1 MSDVIKYLC
10 DAHRKMDVALRALDS
25 EVHNFEEGE
34 TLDYG
39 LVTTALE
46 YLRRTTY
53 LNHHDVEDE
62 IYRRILKKDPK
73 AEKTLQNTLMD
84 HEKLAF
90 LAGALFDAIANVESD
105 NELPRFWLV
114 SVAKEYLNAEWRHIR
129 SEERSLYPAAKKVLD
144 DQDWLEISAKLD
156 RKANMDFV
164 RTEFD
169 ELDDMYQDIQ
179 EWNHPHDRVPTAG

>member
-10 DAHRKMDVALRALDS
+10 DTHRKMDVALRALAA

-46 YLRRTTY
+46 YLRRATC

-62 IYRRILKKDPK
+62 IYRRILKKNPQ
-73 AEKTLQNTLMD
+73 AASTLQNTLVD

-90 LAGALFDAIANVESD
+90 LANALFEAIANVESD

-114 SVAKEYLNAEWRHIR
+114 SVAKEYLNAEWRHMR
-129 SEERSLYPAAKKVLD
+129 GEERALYPAAKKLLD
-144 DQDWLEISAKLD
+144 DQDWFDISAKLD
-156 RKANMDFV
+156 RKAGLDFA
-164 RTEFD
+164 RTEFE
-169 ELDDMYQDIQ
+169 ELDDMYRDITDWSGV
-179 EWNHPHDRVPTAG
+179 EVLNS

>member
-10 DAHRKMDVALRALDS
+10 DTHRKMDVALRALS
-25 EVHNFEEGE
+25 AEVHNFEEGD

-46 YLRRTTY
+46 YLRRATC

-62 IYRRILKKDPK
+62 IYNRILKKNPH
-73 AEKTLQNTLMD
+73 AAGTLQNTLVD

-90 LAGALFDAIANVESD
+90 LASALFDAIANLEND

-114 SVAKEYLNAEWRHIR
+114 SVAKEYLNAEWRHMR
-129 SEERSLYPAAKKVLD
+129 SEERSLYPTAKKLLT
-144 DQDWLEISAKLD
+144 DQDWLEVSALLD
-156 RKANMDFV
+156 RKAGLEFV
-164 RTEFD
+164 RTEFE
-169 ELDDMYQDIQ
+169 ELDDMYQDITSWSGI
-179 EWNHPHDRVPTAG
+179 EVISS